1 VSGASG
7 GPLAGFRVVD
17 FTENMAGPF
26 GTMILADQGA
36 DVIKVES
43 PEGDALR
50 TRGTGTREL
59 STYFANLN
67 RSKRSLCLD
76 LRHPRSAEVL
86 GPLLDSADVVVHSFR
101 PAAAQRLRIDADTVR
116 ASRPRLV
123 HASIIGFGTEGPWA
137 GRPVYDHVIQATSGM
152 ADAARQND
160 DDPPRLTRH
169 GLVDK
174 TTGHVMAQSV
184 TAALLQRSRTG
195 QGVSL
200 NVVMLDV
207 AIALLWPDGMVD
219 QTALEPEVLGPAP
232 ALTYQLTPTADGYLS
247 LVVLKPQSWQNLI
260 NALDLRPHLAEGPRM
275 GDILRA
281 AKAVLKTMSTTE
293 AAAQLSDYDVPCAPV
308 VAMADVPLHPQVIAN
323 QTLVNYQHPVMGQ
336 MRQPRPV
343 PAFPGVDA
351 DTLVGA
357 RRLGEDPVA
366 VLGELGLDEPAI
378 RTLLADKVVSE
389 RAAVGISDG
398 GQEHGHDNPRPSV
411 DGSPAAQAST
421 KPS

>member
-1 VSGASG
+1 MSGGAG
-7 GPLAGFRVVD
+7 GPLAGFRIVD

-43 PEGDALR
+43 PGGDALR
-50 TRGTGTREL
+50 RRGTGAREL

-76 LRHPRSAEVL
+76 LRHPRADEVL
-86 GPLLDSADVVVHSFR
+86 APLLDSADVVVHSFR

-116 ASRPRLV
+116 ATRPQLV

-184 TAALLQRSRTG
+184 TAALLQRTRTG

-200 NVVMLDV
+200 DVVMLDV
-207 AIALLWPDGMVD
+207 AISLLWPDGMVD

-232 ALTYQLTPTADGYLS
+232 ALTYQLTPTADGHLS
-247 LVVLKPQSWQNLI
+247 LVVLKPQAWQNLI
-260 NALDLRPHLAEGPRM
+260 DCPRPRAGARRESPDGRHPAGRQGGAEDDVDRRCGGAVVGPRRS
-275 GDILRA
+275 LRTGRRDGRCRA
-281 AKAVLKTMSTTE
+281 PTRRSSPTAPWST
-293 AAAQLSDYDVPCAPV
+293 
-308 VAMADVPLHPQVIAN
+308 
-323 QTLVNYQHPVMGQ
+323 YQHPVIGPL
-336 MRQPRPV
+336 RQPRPV

-351 DTLVGA
+351 ETLVGA
-357 RRLGEDPVA
+357 PRLGEDSVA
-366 VLGELGLDEPAI
+366 VLGELGLADSLI
-378 RTLLADKVVSE
+378 SDLLAENVVTVETSSG
-389 RAAVGISDG
+389 RGTVGS
-398 GQEHGHDNPRPSV
+398 
-411 DGSPAAQAST
+411 ASG
-421 KPS
+421 

>member
-1 VSGASG
+1 VSEASG
-7 GPLAGFRVVD
+7 GPLAGFRIVD

-43 PEGDALR
+43 PGGDALR
-50 TRGTGTREL
+50 RRGTGAREL

-76 LRHPRSAEVL
+76 LHHPRSEEVL
-86 GPLLDSADVVVHSFR
+86 APLLDSADVVVHSFR
-101 PAAAQRLRIDADTVR
+101 PAAAQRLRIDASTVR
-116 ASRPRLV
+116 ASRPQLV
-123 HASIIGFGTEGPWA
+123 HASIIGFGTDGPWA

-152 ADAARQND
+152 ADAARQNE

-174 TTGHVMAQSV
+174 TTGHVLAQSV
-184 TAALLQRSRTG
+184 TAALLQRSRTH

-200 NVVMLDV
+200 DVVMLDV
-207 AIALLWPDGMVD
+207 AISLFWPDGMVE

-247 LVVLKPQSWQNLI
+247 LVVLKTQAWQNLI
-260 NALDLRPHLAEGPRM
+260 DALDLAPALGDEPRM

-281 AKAVLKTMSTTE
+281 AKAVLKTMSTAE
-293 AAAQLSDYDVPCAPV
+293 AAAQLSAHDVPCGPV
-308 VAMADVPLHPQVIAN
+308 VAMADVASHPQVVAN
-323 QTLVNYQHPVMGQ
+323 RTLVDYQHPVIGP

-351 DTLVGA
+351 DALVGA
-357 RRLGEDPVA
+357 RRLGQDSMT
-366 VLGELGLDEPAI
+366 VLDELGLAGPLISA
-378 RTLLADKVVSE
+378 LLAEKVISVEATSAAE
-389 RAAVGISDG
+389 TARAARV
-398 GQEHGHDNPRPSV
+398 
-411 DGSPAAQAST
+411 
-421 KPS
+421 